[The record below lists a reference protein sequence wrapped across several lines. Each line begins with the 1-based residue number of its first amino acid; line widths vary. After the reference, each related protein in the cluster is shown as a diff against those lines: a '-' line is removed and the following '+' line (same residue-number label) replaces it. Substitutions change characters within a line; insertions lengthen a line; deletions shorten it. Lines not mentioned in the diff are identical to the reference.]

1 MLLSSPGHTS
11 RSTVAVVQSL
21 NHVRLFCDCIDC
33 SPSGSSVHEIFQA
46 RIREWMAIS
55 FSRGST
61 WLRDQLW
68 VSYTDKRVLY
78 QWTTWFLGF
87 QDSLIKTRMALRLMD
102 GWLPSALAK
111 AISLLWQ
118 EERPVDSHPS
128 ATLVGQLCWASWA
141 FFVPPGG
148 PGLWLG
154 EAEAAIT
161 FWKFRSKSQDHKLVS
176 WGAMLLKRSGLW

>member
-1 MLLSSPGHTS
+1 MLIWAVKTTLLSSPGHTS
-11 RSTVAVVQSL
+11 RSTVVVGQSL
-21 NHVRLFCDCIDC
+21 NHVWFLCDLIDC

-68 VSYTDKRVLY
+68 VSYTDKWVLY

-87 QDSLIKTRMALRLMD
+87 QDSLLKTRMALRLMD

-118 EERPVDSHPS
+118 EDRPVDSHPS

-141 FFVPPGG
+141 FFCASRWAWPVAG
-148 PGLWLG
+148 WS
-154 EAEAAIT
+154 
-161 FWKFRSKSQDHKLVS
+161 RSCHHFLEIQEQEP
-176 WGAMLLKRSGLW
+176 RP